1 MINYYE
7 LGPDKCLNEIVM
19 AGSHDAGITG
29 GGSNIQTQSVD
40 IHGQATAGVRIFDLR
55 IAAATVAGTT
65 GGTKN
70 AELKSFHADS
80 KLQSKAST
88 TRYMAGLG
96 GAQPI
101 ERTKLRGGAFGLGL
115 TAMLQQARQFVTQNG
130 SEFLILKFDKSTN
143 WTLIAQSC
151 INELGPQ
158 VIYTGGGNLNKKRL
172 RDLQGRVIVLF
183 TEGGIAE
190 VQNIYDAAQGILGIR
205 NLYGSKVAYDDRFN
219 GLQYFGKGGTSPFN
233 PYKKLNQN
241 VKKQS
246 KIIGKGGD
254 GNPNVMGMMYW
265 TTTGLTGSI
274 QTRNDGMWAQPK
286 VARLQG
292 MWNQGLDDAV
302 TSRVNKYTNI
312 NGFAGGQVLKA
323 FMPNMIMIDFADAH
337 KCQQIFELNTIPVT
351 FLVDALG
358 NYAHV

>member
-1 MINYYE
+1 MIKYYE
-7 LGPDKCLNEIVM
+7 LGPDKRLNEIVM

-29 GGSNIQTQSVD
+29 GGANIQTQSVD

-65 GGTKN
+65 GGVKN
-70 AELKSFHADS
+70 AELKSFHADA
-80 KLQSKAST
+80 KLQSKAQT
-88 TRYMAGLG
+88 TRHMAGLG
-96 GAQPI
+96 GAQQI
-101 ERTKLRGGAFGLGL
+101 VRTKLRGGAFGLGL
-115 TAMLQQARQFVTQNG
+115 SAMLQQARLFVQQNS

-143 WTLIAQSC
+143 WMLIAESC
-151 INELGPQ
+151 VNELGTE
-158 VIYTGGGNLNKKRL
+158 IYTGGGNLNRKRL
-172 RDLQGRVIVLF
+172 RDLQGKVIVLF

-190 VQNIYDAAQGILGIR
+190 VHNTYGPLQGILGIR
-205 NLYGSKVAYDDRFN
+205 NLYGGTSAYSDNFN

-233 PYKKLNQN
+233 PYRKINQN

-274 QTRNDGMWAQPK
+274 QARNDGMWDQPK
-286 VARLQG
+286 VAKLRN
-292 MWNQGLDDAV
+292 MWDQGLDNAI

-323 FMPNMIMIDFADAH
+323 FMPNMIMIDFADSP
-337 KCQQIFELNTIPVT
+337 KCQEIFELNTIPVT